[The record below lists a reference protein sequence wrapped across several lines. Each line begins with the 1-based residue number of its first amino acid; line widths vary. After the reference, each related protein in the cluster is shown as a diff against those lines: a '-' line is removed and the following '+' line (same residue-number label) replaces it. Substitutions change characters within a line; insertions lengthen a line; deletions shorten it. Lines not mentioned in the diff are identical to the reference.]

1 MKLTPVIVLNMH
13 YSGLGIARD
22 LAPHGV
28 PVFGLS
34 AHPEFPGSASR
45 YCSFHEA
52 PDSLLDPDGLE
63 DFLLR
68 FARQFDV
75 RPILFPTRDHDVEFL
90 LARRANL
97 EASYLIPM
105 APRDVIE
112 QAMNKD
118 RCFEAARDCGI
129 ALPRSHTVRSGAEI
143 RNLRGEISLP
153 VIVKPLYAKQWRK
166 PGIWDVVGREKA
178 VQIDAWKALEAFYRK
193 LEPLD
198 PVVTVQEYVPGPE
211 SSLVIFGSY
220 CRPGG
225 DVRAFFTA
233 RKLLQVPALRGTGVV
248 VEGRP
253 IDNIVEPSRRLLQA
267 IGFSGLS
274 EIEYKV
280 HERTGTAYLIE
291 INPRHWD
298 QHRLGTACGVNLTLE
313 WYRDLT
319 EPERLAPGKRP
330 DAPPRQGSVPVRW
343 IADQEFALHAAA
355 AFARRGQA
363 LADLRELVRGRKSY
377 AVLDWRDPRPS
388 LRQLR
393 GIARIL
399 GRTAVARARRLSARN
414 RYEGRPSGPA

>member
-1 MKLTPVIVLNMH
+1 MMRPPVVVLNMH

-45 YCSFHEA
+45 YCSFHVA

-63 DFLLR
+63 DFLLK
-68 FARQFDV
+68 FARRFDV
-75 RPILFPTRDHDVEFL
+75 RPVLFPTRDHDVEFL

-97 EASYLIPM
+97 EGSYLIPM
-105 APRDVIE
+105 ASRDVIE
-112 QAMNKD
+112 RAMNKD
-118 RCFEAARDCGI
+118 RCFEAARSCGI

-143 RNLRGEISLP
+143 RNLRGEIALP
-153 VIVKPLYAKQWRK
+153 VIVM
-166 PGIWDVVGREKA
+166 
-178 VQIDAWKALEAFYRK
+178 
-193 LEPLD
+193 
-198 PVVTVQEYVPGPE
+198 TVQEYVPGPE

-225 DVRAFFTA
+225 EVRAYFTA
-233 RKLLQVPALRGTGVV
+233 RKLLQAPPLRGTGVV

-253 IDNIVEPSRRLLQA
+253 IESIVEPSRRLLRA

-298 QHRLGTACGVNLTLE
+298 QHRLGAACGVNLTLE

-319 EPERLAPGKRP
+319 EPDRLAPGECRE
-330 DAPPRQGSVPVRW
+330 AAPRQGSVPVRW
-343 IADQEFALHAAA
+343 IADQEFALYAAA
-355 AFARRGQA
+355 ATARRGKA
-363 LADLRELVRGRKSY
+363 LADLREFVRGRKTF

-388 LRQLR
+388 MRQLR

-399 GRTAVARARRLSARN
+399 GRAAVARARRVATRN
-414 RYEGRPSGPA
+414 

>member
-1 MKLTPVIVLNMH
+1 M
-13 YSGLGIARD
+13 
-22 LAPHGV
+22 
-28 PVFGLS
+28 
-34 AHPEFPGSASR
+34 AS
-45 YCSFHEA
+45 
-52 PDSLLDPDGLE
+52 
-63 DFLLR
+63 
-68 FARQFDV
+68 
-75 RPILFPTRDHDVEFL
+75 
-90 LARRANL
+90 
-97 EASYLIPM
+97 
-105 APRDVIE
+105 RDVIE
-112 QAMNKD
+112 RAMNKD
-118 RCFEAARDCGI
+118 RCFEAARSCGI

-143 RNLRGEISLP
+143 RNLRGEIALP

-178 VQIDAWKALEAFYRK
+178 VQIDDWKELEAFHRR

-198 PVVTVQEYVPGPE
+198 PVMTVQEYVPGPE

-225 DVRAFFTA
+225 EVRAYFTA
-233 RKLLQVPALRGTGVV
+233 RKLLQAPPLRGTGVV

-253 IDNIVEPSRRLLQA
+253 IESIVEPSRRLLRA

-298 QHRLGTACGVNLTLE
+298 QHRLGAACGVNLTLE

-319 EPERLAPGKRP
+319 EPDRLAPGECRE
-330 DAPPRQGSVPVRW
+330 AAPRQGSVPVRW
-343 IADQEFALHAAA
+343 IADQEFALYAAA
-355 AFARRGQA
+355 ATARRGKA
-363 LADLRELVRGRKSY
+363 LADLREFVRGRKTF

-388 LRQLR
+388 MRQLR

-399 GRTAVARARRLSARN
+399 GRAAVARARRVATRN
-414 RYEGRPSGPA
+414 